1 MKIIHYVLS
10 ETFAGIEQH
19 VEELSK
25 IQAIN
30 NEVIVVCNPSISR
43 YYSHARV
50 EEVSNISRRSI
61 YGIFKLIS
69 TINKLKPDIVHSH
82 GSKTTSIINSVK
94 KIINLNHVC
103 SVHGI
108 KSNTKVY
115 SNADAVIA
123 GSIKIQ
129 ASLNVSSH
137 LVENWWHPALP
148 KSIEKTNEYTLAIG
162 RLEPVKGFDLLIK
175 SWVGIDKKLLIIGDG
190 PEYTKLNQLISD
202 NDLSD
207 KITIVNSV
215 SKEKLID
222 FYKKASLLII
232 SSRREGGP
240 RVALEAL
247 YLQIPV
253 ISTRVGH
260 MEQILPEELLAEP
273 DDLDS
278 LKKLINRW
286 IYASFKQDSIYQYV
300 AEEFSLEKKA
310 KKVFTIYEALLS
322 KS

>member
-61 YGIFKLIS
+61 FGIFKLIS

-148 KSIEKTNEYTLAIG
+148 KSIEKTNEYTLGYWEARG
-162 RLEPVKGFDLLIK
+162 
-175 SWVGIDKKLLIIGDG
+175 
-190 PEYTKLNQLISD
+190 
-202 NDLSD
+202 
-207 KITIVNSV
+207 
-215 SKEKLID
+215 SKRI
-222 FYKKASLLII
+222 
-232 SSRREGGP
+232 
-240 RVALEAL
+240 
-247 YLQIPV
+247 
-253 ISTRVGH
+253 
-260 MEQILPEELLAEP
+260 
-273 DDLDS
+273 
-278 LKKLINRW
+278 
-286 IYASFKQDSIYQYV
+286 
-300 AEEFSLEKKA
+300 
-310 KKVFTIYEALLS
+310 
-322 KS
+322 

>member
-1 MKIIHYVLS
+1 M
-10 ETFAGIEQH
+10 
-19 VEELSK
+19 
-25 IQAIN
+25 
-30 NEVIVVCNPSISR
+30 
-43 YYSHARV
+43 
-50 EEVSNISRRSI
+50 SNISRRSI
-61 YGIFKLIS
+61 FGIFKLLGTIS
-69 TINKLKPDIVHSH
+69 KLKPDIVHSH

-115 SNADAVIA
+115 SKADAVIA

-129 ASLNVSSH
+129 DSLNVLSH
-137 LVENWWHPALP
+137 LVENWWHPSLP
-148 KSIEKTNEYTLAIG
+148 RSIDNTNEYILAVG

-175 SWVGIDKKLLIIGDG
+175 SWVDIDKKLLIVGDG
-190 PEYTKLNQLISD
+190 PEYIKLNQLISD
-202 NDLSD
+202 NELSD

-215 SKEKLID
+215 AKEKLID
-222 FYKKASLLII
+222 FYKKASLLIV

-247 YLQIPV
+247 YLKIPV

-260 MEQILPEELLAEP
+260 MEQILPGELLAEP
-273 DDLDS
+273 DDLNS
-278 LKKLINRW
+278 LKKLISRW
-286 IYASFKQDSIYQYV
+286 VDAGFKQDSIYQYV

-310 KKVFTIYEALLS
+310 KKVFTVYEDLLS